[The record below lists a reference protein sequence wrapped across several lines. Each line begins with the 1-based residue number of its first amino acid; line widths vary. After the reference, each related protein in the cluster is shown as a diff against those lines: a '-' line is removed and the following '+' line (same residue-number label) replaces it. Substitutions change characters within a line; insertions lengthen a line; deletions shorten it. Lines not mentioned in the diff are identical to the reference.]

1 MMTME
6 LVKKRRKRR
15 IKMIKLV
22 KSKIKMMIKRRKIKT
37 E

>member
-15 IKMIKLV
+15 MKMIKLV